1 MVETVVLVAEKREG
15 KGSRAS
21 FKLRRGGKIPGV
33 VYGHKEANEFLTLSR
48 DALAKAIRQG
58 VRLFD
63 LKVGDK
69 VESAL
74 IKDLQ
79 WDVFGQEILHVDFAR
94 VSKDERVEVE
104 VRIDF
109 RGAAPGIVQGG
120 VLNTPLHSLHI
131 ECPVIS
137 LPESIR
143 VSVAALGLGQAIHVK
158 DLQLPPGVVCKND
171 PDAIVVQVSEK
182 TEDKEAGPAEQ
193 AEPEVIGRQ
202 KAEEEEGAE

>member
-1 MVETVVLVAEKREG
+1 MAESVVLVAEKREG
-15 KGSRAS
+15 KGSRAA
-21 FKLRRGGKIPGV
+21 FKLRKTGKIPGV

-48 DALAKAIRQG
+48 DDLAKAIRQG

-69 VESAL
+69 VETAL
-74 IKDLQ
+74 VKDLQ
-79 WDVFGQEILHVDFAR
+79 WDVFGQEILHADFAR

-109 RGAAPGIVQGG
+109 RGTAPGLAQGG

-131 ECPVIS
+131 ECPVVS
-137 LPESIR
+137 LPEAIR
-143 VSVAALGLGQAIHVK
+143 VSVAALGMGQAIHVK
-158 DLQLPPGVVCKND
+158 DLQLPPGVTCLND
-171 PDAIVVQVSEK
+171 PEAIVVQIAEK
-182 TEDKEAGPAEQ
+182 TEEKETAPTEQ

-202 KAEEEEGAE
+202 KAEAEEGAE